1 MTFFKIIIIW
11 LLLFVSGIALRLS
24 YLEAEVL
31 HAYGTCIWLA
41 IGAIANL
48 ILVLVSLRDDT
59 PGTDNLDEDSPHEG
73 S

>member
-48 ILVLVSLRDDT
+48 ILVLVSFRDDVVNPDT
-59 PGTDNLDEDSPHEG
+59 QSDNSNQSSD
-73 S
+73 

>member
-1 MTFFKIIIIW
+1 MIFFKIVVIW
-11 LLLFVSGIALRLS
+11 LLLFVSAIALRLS

-48 ILVLVSLRDDT
+48 ILVLVSLRDDP
-59 PGTDNLDEDSPHEG
+59 PGTEDPDNSSHNSDG
-73 S
+73 